1 MVVALYR
8 ALARDEEG
16 MYRWLAVA
24 EANHD
29 YNLSRL
35 RGDPEFADYRKEPR
49 FQAILQRLH

>member
-1 MVVALYR
+1 MMPSTWSDCASRSSNFCQV
-8 ALARDEEG
+8 
-16 MYRWLAVA
+16 AVA

-29 YNLSRL
+29 YNLPRL